1 MRPRVLYFAPGSGLG
16 HLNRAL
22 AVCLELRNLGIAAR
36 IVTNSPFAEGIAHA
50 ARFPITAIASA
61 QWLQDAPAYLAAIN
75 PDLAVFDTF
84 PWGLRGEWFRCGIRC
99 VYMARRLRWQ
109 TYLEALGSAG
119 NLDGFARVIVLEPL
133 SADHEQTLNVANDVV
148 RLPGPV
154 RLRPGAVNTPVP
166 ANLQR
171 ILDSGN
177 AWLVVHGGVQ
187 SEVDQLIAEAGARKP
202 EASPL
207 AIVSPWDG
215 AFDYYPATNLV
226 AQAAHVITGA
236 GYNSMADMLH
246 RPAHHTA
253 IAFLRRFDDQAA
265 RLAQPRP
272 DQEGTTRA
280 ASAIAE
286 LLASKPL

>member
-22 AVCLELRNLGIAAR
+22 AVCLELRALGVTSR

-50 ARFPITAIASA
+50 ARFPITAIASS
-61 QWLQDAPAYLAAIN
+61 QWARDAPAYLAATD
-75 PDLAVFDTF
+75 PELAIFDTF
-84 PWGLRGEWFRCGIRC
+84 PWGMRAEWRTVRARC

-109 TYLEALGSAG
+109 TYLDAITGSG
-119 NLDGFARVIVLEPL
+119 SWDIFVRVILLEPL
-133 SADHEQTLNVANDVV
+133 SADHEQALCVANDVV

-154 RLRPGAVNTPVP
+154 RLRPGAVNTLVP

-177 AWLVVHGGVQ
+177 AWLVIHGGVQ
-187 SEVDQLIAEAGARKP
+187 SEVDQLIAEARARKP
-202 EASPL
+202 EGSPL

-215 AFDYYPATNLV
+215 AFDYYPATNII
-226 AQAAHVITGA
+226 AQSAHVITGA

-253 IAFLRRFDDQAA
+253 IAFPRRFDNQAA

-280 ASAIAE
+280 ASAIAV
-286 LLASKPL
+286 LLGI